1 MRGVHG
7 SGDRGTV
14 ELHARLVSGDPTAL
28 AELHERYG
36 RRLLAVA
43 ARVTGDRD
51 AARDILQ
58 EVLVAVWQHPLRFDP
73 ARGELRA
80 WLTVLAH
87 RRAVDW
93 VRRESCRRPT
103 DDVARALLDCPEE
116 AAADSDLIA
125 REDAGA
131 VRAAV
136 DALSPKLREVVELA
150 YYVGLTYREVAVRLG
165 IPEGTAK
172 SRMRAALSAL
182 AVTLTRQGVA
192 P

>member
-7 SGDRGTV
+7 SGDHDAAA
-14 ELHARLVSGDPTAL
+14 LHARLAAGDPTAL

-36 RRLLAVA
+36 AVLLAVA
-43 ARVTGDRD
+43 ARVTGDAD
-51 AARDILQ
+51 AALDVLQ

-73 ARGELRA
+73 ARGALRG

-93 VRRESCRRPT
+93 VRREVARRPSAQ
-103 DDVARALLDCPEE
+103 VARELTREGEQE
-116 AAADSDLIA
+116 AADREIIA

-136 DALSPKLREVVELA
+136 AALAVHQREVVHLA
-150 YYVGLTYREVAVRLG
+150 YYEGLTYREVAVRLG

-172 SRMRAALSAL
+172 SRLRAALAAL
-182 AVTLTRQGVA
+182 AAALTRQGVA